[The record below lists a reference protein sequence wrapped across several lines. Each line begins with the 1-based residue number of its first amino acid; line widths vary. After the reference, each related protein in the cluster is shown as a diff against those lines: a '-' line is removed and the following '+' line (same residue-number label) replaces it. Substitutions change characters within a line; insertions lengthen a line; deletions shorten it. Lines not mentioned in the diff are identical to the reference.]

1 MRFEAV
7 SPLPT
12 TSTFTI
18 MRWGGGW
25 GGTNRV
31 AQFDN
36 SDGTRKLL
44 LPVDLSQATCN
55 GDRCLRGKFLVT
67 AVTAHPWHADSAYP
81 TEVQEGY
88 PENGYP
94 EAGPGTR
101 VAPALV
107 GFTFMGEAGLG
118 GGVASNGLACTARWQ
133 QTGRLRP
140 QTSQSLQPQPSQP
153 ANQPCLLCLCPIAA
167 LVCRR
172 PGPAAGCGGHQQHR
186 AWRHNAVHLLCSPRK
201 RHSKGGL
208 KRLLPCWCM

>member
-1 MRFEAV
+1 MRLEAV

-81 TEVQEGY
+81 TEGQEGY
-88 PENGYP
+88 PENGWP

-107 GFTFMGEAGLG
+107 GFTFMGEAGRG

-133 QTGRLRP
+133 QTGRLASANFPVFGATTITACQSALPTVPLPHCCPRV
-140 QTSQSLQPQPSQP
+140 QATRTSRRMWWASAAPSL
-153 ANQPCLLCLCPIAA
+153 A
-167 LVCRR
+167 
-172 PGPAAGCGGHQQHR
+172 
-186 AWRHNAVHLLCSPRK
+186 
-201 RHSKGGL
+201 
-208 KRLLPCWCM
+208 